1 MRERHCRDKSSTE
14 SDAGPDAAE
23 AREGSIEVMPV
34 DLDDVSAIIRIDAE
48 ITGEIK
54 ADFWYSH
61 YVRQNT
67 DMSVLLLVARYN
79 GEVAGYVLGSIQ
91 AWEFGS
97 SPCGWIEAI
106 SVDPKL
112 HRKQIA
118 THLFDAAVAY
128 FLKNGIVTVR
138 TMVHMDSHSLLSFF
152 RMKGMSAGPYIEL
165 EMRAD

>member
-1 MRERHCRDKSSTE
+1 MSKRHCRDKSSAE
-14 SDAGPDAAE
+14 SDARPNAADAC
-23 AREGSIEVMPV
+23 GGLIEVMPV
-34 DLDDVSAIIRIDAE
+34 DLNDVSAIIRIDAE

-67 DMSVLLLVARYN
+67 DKSVLLLVARYEC
-79 GEVAGYVLGSIQ
+79 EVAGYILGSIQ

-97 SPCGWIEAI
+97 PPCGWIEAI

-112 HRKQIA
+112 QRKQIA
-118 THLFDAAVAY
+118 THLFDASIAY
-128 FLKNGIVTVR
+128 FLKNGIVTIR
-138 TMVHMDSHSLLSFF
+138 TMVHMDNHSLLSFF